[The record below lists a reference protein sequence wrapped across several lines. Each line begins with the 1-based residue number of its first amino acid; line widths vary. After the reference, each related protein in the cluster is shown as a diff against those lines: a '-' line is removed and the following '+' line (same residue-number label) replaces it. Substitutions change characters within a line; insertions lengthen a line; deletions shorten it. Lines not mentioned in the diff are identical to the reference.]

1 MSELSM
7 IKPINFILKTLLR
20 VRERPCKGHS
30 VSCKGRNREEES
42 CFNRSCDDI
51 IDNSESNSK
60 VNSPIQYVPY
70 DMTDSCWVFK
80 KSYYIFL
87 DELVDNPSLLIAE
100 VEDLK
105 RELLALGREL
115 ENLQL
120 NNDRLQIKLELEGK
134 SKELENCTNFQ
145 ELSDGLN
152 NLLQQRIKKT
162 NIRPSNRKSFE
173 KILLLVRFEPSI
185 SKSKFQNRIKF

>member
-1 MSELSM
+1 M
-7 IKPINFILKTLLR
+7 KTVVR

-42 CFNRSCDDI
+42 CFNRSCDEI
-51 IDNSESNSK
+51 IDNSEFDYK

-70 DMTDSCWVFK
+70 HMTVVS
-80 KSYYIFL
+80 SLGNHIIFS

-120 NNDRLQIKLELEGK
+120 DNDRLQIKLELEGK

-152 NLLQQRIKKT
+152 DLLQQRIKKT
-162 NIRPSNRKSFE
+162 NIRPSNR
-173 KILLLVRFEPSI
+173 
-185 SKSKFQNRIKF
+185 N